1 MLTDETAP
9 IEEVAQAIG
18 RPGKAGVAWLKRNWL
33 KLHQREGFPR
43 KIPTGFVWP
52 RRAVEVWLRSAGQ
65 MPALLPANQN
75 EGQGDAIS
83 AAAKALLERYGATS

>member
-18 RPGKAGVAWLKRNWL
+18 RPAAWLKRNWL

-43 KIPTGFVWP
+43 KIPTGDVWP

-65 MPALLPANQN
+65 LPALLPANQN
-75 EGQGDAIS
+75 EGQVDAIS
-83 AAAKALLERYGATS
+83 AAAKALLERYGATP